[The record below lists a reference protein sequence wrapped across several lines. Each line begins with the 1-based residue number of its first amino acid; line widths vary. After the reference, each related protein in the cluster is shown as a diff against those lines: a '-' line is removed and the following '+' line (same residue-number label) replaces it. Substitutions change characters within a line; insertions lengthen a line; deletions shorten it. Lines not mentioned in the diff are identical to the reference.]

1 MGALVIRKTN
11 SALLPMFPAEEQ
23 LMAESWNDQGWHTYT
38 HDGVDGQP
46 RVVTCHSKIIGGV
59 LCRWWG
65 RQTAAGRRSNAGLS
79 GQRRN

>member
-1 MGALVIRKTN
+1 
-11 SALLPMFPAEEQ
+11 
-23 LMAESWNDQGWHTYT
+23 MAESWNDQGWHTYT

-65 RQTAAGRRSNAGLS
+65 DGPQPEGVAMLDSLAS
-79 GQRRN
+79 GETERG